1 MQKFYLPMRKAK
13 LEQGTLTQSDVD
25 KTINLLRSRV
35 GMKPMD
41 LQELETNGLNV
52 RNEIRRERR
61 IELALEGQRYSDI
74 KRWKIGEVLGQDV
87 KGVML
92 TGFLAQS

>member
-1 MQKFYLPMRKAK
+1 
-13 LEQGTLTQSDVD
+13 
-25 KTINLLRSRV
+25 
-35 GMKPMD
+35 MD

-87 KGVML
+87 KGVNV